1 MPGGDGAVARGAER
15 RKRQVARDVAVQ
27 GTNDSSVVSK
37 VSAAMQGYFPDPFL
51 KSFVCR
57 SVRRAP
63 LINRGYY
70 VRWKAVDHCVR
81 EFLRGTAGSTRRQVL
96 SLGAGFDSLYFRLHS
111 AGALE
116 GCVVFELD
124 FPDVSRRKAGLVAAS
139 PSLMG
144 AVQSPTPPLQPVC
157 LYSEQYRLLG
167 ADLRELRGVESALMG
182 AGLDPTAP
190 TLLLSEVVLTYMET
204 ERSNALI
211 GWAAGLLPHA
221 VFVMYEQLRPHD
233 PFGRVMQEHFR
244 RLSSALHALSEY
256 PDTEAQR
263 RRFLD
268 RGWEHCVCLDMNHFY
283 LGQLGPGERQR
294 VEALEPFDEFEEWH
308 QKCSHYFILTASKG
322 CLTSMPL
329 LPSPVAPPIPLL
341 RPVSRALAVRPVSLA
356 PGGGSVEGLGLG
368 LGELSPGAVLL
379 SGGAGRGGRG
389 GEARV
394 LIRDQA
400 GWRCA
405 RVEPCSD
412 WGVRVF
418 HTVTAVPGWG
428 CVVYGGR
435 SSPLQPVTSV
445 LRVKYD
451 PPPGLVG
458 PVSPADLCPVR
469 LSARE
474 LVCSGGTAPRPRWRH
489 TATSLAYRGR
499 GFLFVFGGRT
509 AEEPALGDAHFLC
522 VEEQRWVEVPVGGA
536 VPEPRHSHTACVYGE
551 GVVVAG
557 GLGRG
562 GVPLGSVLLLRPQE
576 TGFCW
581 EELRTQPLLVPRYS
595 HSAHV
600 IGQRLILVG
609 GVWLQAEGVPGVAV
623 VDLATGG
630 SVEYSLD
637 TSAVPWPL
645 MLHSHR
651 SAPLEDGGPELLLVG
666 GGGNC
671 FSFGTHLNPCPVSLD
686 LRPALS

>member
-124 FPDVSRRKAGLVAAS
+124 FPDVSRRKAALVAAS

-204 ERSNALI
+204 ERSDALI

-329 LPSPVAPPIPLL
+329 LPSPVAPPIPPL
-341 RPVSRALAVRPVSLA
+341 RPVSGSRALAVRPVSLA

-474 LVCSGGTAPRPRWRH
+474 LVCSGGTAPQPRWRH

-522 VEEQRWVEVPVGGA
+522 VEEQRWVEVSRAEGRRGCRIPGRSRGA
-536 VPEPRHSHTACVYGE
+536 LPTSGP
-551 GVVVAG
+551 
-557 GLGRG
+557 
-562 GVPLGSVLLLRPQE
+562 PWP
-576 TGFCW
+576 F
-581 EELRTQPLLVPRYS
+581 LVPR
-595 HSAHV
+595 V
-600 IGQRLILVG
+600 
-609 GVWLQAEGVPGVAV
+609 
-623 VDLATGG
+623 
-630 SVEYSLD
+630 
-637 TSAVPWPL
+637 
-645 MLHSHR
+645 
-651 SAPLEDGGPELLLVG
+651 
-666 GGGNC
+666 
-671 FSFGTHLNPCPVSLD
+671 
-686 LRPALS
+686 